1 MHRRISDTSA
11 RRRAIALMRGLHC
24 HLAASSTPE
33 LNGSDQVH
41 LIEPATLS
49 SGRRTRGALNGGNV
63 SPIGASAE
71 LVHIRA
77 SGSRAYGLRSQ
88 DAKASSEQRN
98 VSLPRG
104 YNSPQDVRAEL
115 LRSHH
120 VSLWRPL
127 VLATL
132 DLLSIAV
139 AAVAMRA
146 TSRAPLV
153 VTVPVALV
161 LVLFVARQFRAL
173 ECLVHEASHRNWTR
187 GSQAL
192 NDALANVLAAWPVM
206 SHVQD
211 YRRFHQ
217 VHHAQLGS
225 TQDADLLR
233 WKRLDLERARQKPP
247 LRFLVYAVRRLPSYV
262 VGWWWAIGVDGAT
275 VCRFALWHAVP
286 VVAVAVILSPE
297 AAVTWA
303 IAIAIPLLFVL
314 PVLRFLGE
322 IEEHRY
328 DQVTSVLDATCTNI
342 GFWQLLLL
350 HPHGEAYHTVHHLYP
365 AVPGYRIAHLHRL
378 LMAEDMEGYGR
389 RVPIRR
395 AIFAAVNTAAV
406 APRAET
412 QSDRRLR

>member
-1 MHRRISDTSA
+1 MLEITA
-11 RRRAIALMRGLHC
+11 PGA
-24 HLAASSTPE
+24 
-33 LNGSDQVH
+33 
-41 LIEPATLS
+41 
-49 SGRRTRGALNGGNV
+49 SGRPNLTISGPGTHLDAALCY
-63 SPIGASAE
+63 A
-71 LVHIRA
+71 L
-77 SGSRAYGLRSQ
+77 YGLRSQ

-146 TSRAPLV
+146 TLRAPLV

-350 HPHGEAYHTVHHLYP
+350 HPHGEAYHTVHHLRRKRSTP
-365 AVPGYRIAHLHRL
+365 WLRWSRIACNWSNGSLETSGSY
-378 LMAEDMEGYGR
+378 AELSEPSPPPVR
-389 RVPIRR
+389 RVRMQSSLSSI
-395 AIFAAVNTAAV
+395 AI
-406 APRAET
+406 
-412 QSDRRLR
+412 